1 MSEATNVAATY
12 CRMSSDMQNERSP
25 EDQLRVC
32 RKRAESDGNVI
43 PDDAVFIDRAVSG
56 TKPDRHAL
64 TRLKE
69 AARARRFSTLYVED
83 LSRLGRESTELMRL
97 LKQMVH
103 DDIRVVSLNEGI
115 DSNIDSWQLLATI
128 TSLQHETFI
137 RDLAQRIRRGK
148 AGAVLEDLSV
158 GDWCFGYRS
167 EPIPGSEKTRRG
179 RDCRPRKR
187 VVIDEETARWVVQI
201 FVWFAIEHRSMQWI
215 ARELTRLNVPKD
227 HRATTP
233 GWHHQYIRRIL
244 TNKKY
249 SGIWI
254 WGRRRNK
261 RHPLSGKIKQ
271 EVVPDKDVIV
281 RAREDLRII
290 PQELWD
296 AAQARLRELKKIYP
310 GPNGGVGQKGASYVD
325 SYPKNEFSGLI
336 FCRACGARFQ
346 TAGAFAKYL
355 ACGNRNFNRC
365 TVRTHAPRKL
375 LRSLLTDQLKRHVTS
390 TKNMLDTILEAVHRY
405 LAVAESSVP
414 KKIQSRKL
422 ERAGVERKIA
432 NLYRLAEESETDL
445 QALGRRIAELE
456 RQLDEHA
463 AEIRRLE
470 EQLVDP
476 SAVPTRAWLL
486 QQLEALEAWVGED
499 PRELALVFRAY
510 TGGRIEM
517 ENVIPPGKKRGYFRA
532 HFKGNVVNVIADR
545 ALRSAGENGSDECKS
560 VRLLQQACRDQSFT
574 CIAAIDV
581 KRASRSEQL
590 APKVR
595 QLRARGM
602 SWKTIQ
608 RRLRCG
614 QQTVMRAAVPG
625 ERAAAV

>member
-1 MSEATNVAATY
+1 
-12 CRMSSDMQNERSP
+12 MSSLLQNEKSP
-25 EDQLRVC
+25 EDQTRVC
-32 RKRAESDGNVI
+32 KKRAAADGAVI
-43 PDDAVFIDRAVSG
+43 PDENVFIDRAVSG
-56 TKPDRHAL
+56 TKPDRDGL

-69 AARARRFSTLYVED
+69 AARAKRFSVLYFED

-97 LKQMVH
+97 LKELVH
-103 DDIRVVSLNEGI
+103 AGIRIVSLNEGI

-148 AGAVLEDLSV
+148 AGAVLEGLSV
-158 GDWCFGYRS
+158 GDWCFGYGS
-167 EPIPGSEKTRRG
+167 EPIPGSEKNRRG

-187 VVIDEETARWVVQI
+187 VVIDEATARWVVQI

-233 GWHHQYIRRIL
+233 GWHHQYVRRVL
-244 TNKKY
+244 TNEKLIGK
-249 SGIWI
+249 WK
-254 WGRRRNK
+254 WGLRRNK
-261 RHPLSGKIKQ
+261 RHPLTGKIKQ
-271 EVVPDKDVIV
+271 EAVPDKDVIV
-281 RAREDLRII
+281 REREDLRIV

-325 SYPKNEFSGLI
+325 SYPKTEFGGLVI
-336 FCRACGARFQ
+336 CAACGGRFQ

-355 ACGNRNFNRC
+355 ACGARHFNRC

-390 TKNMLDTILEAVHRY
+390 TKNMLDTILEAVHRH
-405 LAVAESSVP
+405 LAAAESSVP

-422 ERAGVERKIA
+422 ERSGVERKIG
-432 NLYRLAEESETDL
+432 NLYDLARESGTNL
-445 QALGRRIAELE
+445 QDLGRRIAELE
-456 RQLDEHA
+456 RQQGEYD
-463 AEIRRLE
+463 AELRQLE

-560 VRLLQQACRDQSFT
+560 VRLLQRACRNASFT

-581 KRASRSEQL
+581 KPASRAEQL
-590 APKVR
+590 SVEVR
-595 QLRARGM
+595 QLRRRGL
-602 SWKTIQ
+602 SWKAIQ

-625 ERAAAV
+625 EREAAV